1 VRITSQIL
9 ALTATASATVLI
21 ASGLITP
28 ASAFFGSFPGD
39 SRAAPQQP
47 AETARPT
54 FNPPRAPM
62 ASRRLATAR
71 PQSSAV
77 GKTPVADEPKITA
90 PLQIIISLDKQHL
103 TVYAGDQPIAQSRV
117 SSGQRGRSTPTGV
130 FSIIQK
136 DRWHRSNLYDDAPMW
151 FMQRITWSGVA
162 LHQGVV
168 PNYPASHGCVR
179 LPEAFA
185 QKLWGMT
192 KPGARVIIARNELAP
207 IAISHPLLFTRKS
220 APVASAAPTPSHA
233 DYLKAAQQAWTF
245 ADLANKAP
253 LVGATLTDLPSF
265 SVPMVDPPAAAKP
278 QQQTRSLKPGPV
290 SVFISRRE
298 GKLFVRKGFE
308 PVFDIPVTIANP
320 EQPLGTHVY
329 TAIAAN
335 DDNASMRWTV
345 VSTAAAAPGSSASA
359 SGALDRITI
368 PQDAVDQISEL
379 MSVGASLIVSD
390 QGLGPETGKGTDFIV
405 LTK

>member
-9 ALTATASATVLI
+9 ARTATASATLLL
-21 ASGLITP
+21 ASCLTTP
-28 ASAFFGSFPGD
+28 AGAFFGSFPGD
-39 SRAAPQQP
+39 NRPATQPP
-47 AETARPT
+47 AETARPA

-62 ASRRLATAR
+62 AARPRVATAR

-77 GKTPVADEPKITA
+77 GKTPAVDEPKITA

-192 KPGARVIIARNELAP
+192 KLGARVIIAHNEP
-207 IAISHPLLFTRKS
+207 VPVAISHPLLFTRKA

-245 ADLANKAP
+245 ADLANKSP

-265 SVPMVDPPAAAKP
+265 SVPMDPPAAAKP
-278 QQQTRSLKPGPV
+278 QQQTRALKPGPV

-308 PVFDIPVTIANP
+308 PVFDTPVTIANP

-329 TAIAAN
+329 TAIAVN

-345 VSTAAAAPGSSASA
+345 VTAAAAPGSSASA
-359 SGALDRITI
+359 TAALDRITI
-368 PQDAVDQISEL
+368 PQDAIDQISEL
-379 MSVGASLIVSD
+379 MSVGSSLTVSD